1 MHWTVVIEMQMN
13 KKWNGNIIINIQK
26 RNRSPVFQVFMI
38 TFFKDDMRIN
48 CLHRLTHLS
57 NTITSIKDSI
67 STDLADPKI
76 LRKIQQKGC
85 LVMDVLF
92 IIVKL
97 IRIFYNILYWLH
109 SYCFVC
115 IYRFVYYC
123 IYMDFYSIVWYLDSI
138 YIILV
143 TVIFIII
150 YICFCI
156 VYCIYVG
163 ILFTRAP
170 TDSRALSSDWTTLVL
185 GLLFIFK

>member
-1 MHWTVVIEMQMN
+1 MHWTVVIEMQIN
-13 KKWNGNIIINIQK
+13 RKWNGNIIINIQK
-26 RNRSPVFQVFMI
+26 RNLSPVFQVFMI

-97 IRIFYNILYWLH
+97 IRIFYNILY
-109 SYCFVC
+109 
-115 IYRFVYYC
+115 
-123 IYMDFYSIVWYLDSI
+123 
-138 YIILV
+138 
-143 TVIFIII
+143 
-150 YICFCI
+150 
-156 VYCIYVG
+156 
-163 ILFTRAP
+163 
-170 TDSRALSSDWTTLVL
+170 
-185 GLLFIFK
+185 

>member
-1 MHWTVVIEMQMN
+1 MLHLTSTFKNKTFMMSLVLLNHTFILYLYTMTPLASFNTQGLHSQDLRKSAFDNIFVLEMHWTVVIEMQIN
-13 KKWNGNIIINIQK
+13 RKWNGNIIINIQK
-26 RNRSPVFQVFMI
+26 RNLSPVFQVFMI

-97 IRIFYNILYWLH
+97 IRIFYNILY
-109 SYCFVC
+109 
-115 IYRFVYYC
+115 
-123 IYMDFYSIVWYLDSI
+123 
-138 YIILV
+138 
-143 TVIFIII
+143 
-150 YICFCI
+150 
-156 VYCIYVG
+156 
-163 ILFTRAP
+163 
-170 TDSRALSSDWTTLVL
+170 
-185 GLLFIFK
+185 